1 MFIKCDT
8 IKIRCNYKYL
18 KEMKIP
24 FNIQYNQK
32 KNKEN
37 GRYFNSKYSPDI
49 PYNVYI
55 ATNNQHQTLEIEF
68 SSKILKERYP
78 ELISRDTIR
87 QCLENLNSLGICTID
102 VEGVLH
108 HGWVIRADIT
118 KDVELMLTDEVLNAL
133 NQNVGNYKR
142 FNWEH
147 YSHKG
152 ITFTK
157 DVMYGKEQ
165 LKVYN
170 KYKELLKQSYKFVDT
185 LTNRNQI
192 MDYFYGKTRFEITL
206 KSEDQIKERLG
217 VGTGIYEF
225 FSALDTPIR
234 DQFDIIF
241 DVTAKVLDTSQCKG
255 HDDWAMAY
263 VLDAFNGDL
272 KQIEQTL
279 RIDAVFSSRNGLSK
293 RMKKYQSL
301 KLLVNRKENE
311 IIKQVRNLL

>member
-78 ELISRDTIR
+78 EIISRDTIR

-108 HGWVIRADIT
+108 HGWVIGADIT

-165 LKVYN
+165 LRVYN